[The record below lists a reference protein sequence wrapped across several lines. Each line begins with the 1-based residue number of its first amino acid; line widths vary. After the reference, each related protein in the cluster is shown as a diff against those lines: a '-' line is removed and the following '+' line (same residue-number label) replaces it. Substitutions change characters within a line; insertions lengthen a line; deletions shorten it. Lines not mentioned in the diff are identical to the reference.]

1 MKLEYKVVLP
11 YGRLANRIAAWA
23 LIGAAAVGGPRLLLH
38 LAGGPRQADVLAQ
51 WGNLTPDR
59 VFTAFDAMFH
69 PSALVTLAVV
79 ALLLPFWF
87 YLALEAYR
95 SRPEAGASGERG

>member
-11 YGRLANRIAAWA
+11 YGRLANRVALWA

-38 LAGGPRQADVLAQ
+38 LAGSPRQADVLAQ

-59 VFTAFDAMFH
+59 VFTALDAICH
-69 PSALVTLAVV
+69 PSAFVTLAVV

-87 YLALEAYR
+87 HLALSAYR
-95 SRPEAGASGERG
+95 SRPGAGISGKEG